1 MRVALGTLLIV
12 VSCGSPQQ
20 LNILTNQRSVMWS
33 YFTRG
38 EVGITMSHA
47 NHMMHFKCHTQSQ
60 PLWDKLLVKI
70 CTQLFSA
77 DSIQYA
83 LLSLVLT
90 SSCIDFVS
98 VLYWLLSL
106 VLSADSIQYAL
117 LSLVLA
123 FCQSSFLP
131 LFMHW
136 HSDSSFD
143 DKIEK
148 MVMCLCMYAYGGA
161 GSRTAAVMCW
171 LIHRFQQ
178 CPVPFR
184 ISHWVSARVCAS
196 DWLSCSGWL

>member
-1 MRVALGTLLIV
+1 MHYNVT
-12 VSCGSPQQ
+12 CH
-20 LNILTNQRSVMWS
+20 
-33 YFTRG
+33 
-38 EVGITMSHA
+38 SHA

-90 SSCIDFVS
+90 SSCIDFLSALYWLLSLVLQYVLSWQHTIRTTISCIDFLS

-117 LSLVLA
+117 LSLVLT

-136 HSDSSFD
+136 HSDSFD
-143 DKIEK
+143 DEIEK
-148 MVMCLCMYAYGGA
+148 IIMCLCMYANSGA
-161 GSRTAAVMCW
+161 GSSTAAVMCW